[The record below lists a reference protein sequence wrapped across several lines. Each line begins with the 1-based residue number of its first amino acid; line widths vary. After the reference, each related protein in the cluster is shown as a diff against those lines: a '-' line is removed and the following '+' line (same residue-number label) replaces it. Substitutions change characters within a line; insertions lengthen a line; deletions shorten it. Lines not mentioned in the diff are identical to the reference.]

1 MLTLVLADAE
11 LELVPDQIKG
21 HASVRTA
28 ASRKDQRPARSLLD
42 SSVHHDALKHVHEGE
57 RRGRPDLTHYFL
69 LLALDSVLNKQG
81 GLRLVVHTR
90 NDERIS
96 VNPETR
102 IMRNYPR
109 FVGLMEQLWQ
119 FGQVPKDPVLFKLDK
134 DYPLARVLKEDAR
147 GPIVAFDEHAPH
159 VAFRPW
165 VADKAKAGDLTVV
178 LGGFPKGD
186 FRSPIRELATDLV
199 SIRKEPLSVW
209 TVETALIAFWEDAVG
224 LYD

>member
-21 HASVRTA
+21 HTSVRTA
-28 ASRKDQRPARSLLD
+28 ANRRDQRPSRTLLD
-42 SSVHHDALKHVHEGE
+42 ASVHHDALKHVHDGE

-69 LLALDSVLNKQG
+69 LLALDSVLNKQR

-119 FGQVPKDPVLFKLDK
+119 FGQVPQDPVLFKLESG
-134 DYPLARVLKEDAR
+134 YPLERVLKEDAR
-147 GPIVAFDEHAPH
+147 GPVVAFDEHAPR
-159 VAFRPW
+159 VPFRPW
-165 VADKAKAGDLTVV
+165 VAEKARAGDLTVV

-186 FRSPIRELATDLV
+186 FRSPVKTLASELV
-199 SIRKEPLSVW
+199 SIRDEPLSVW
-209 TVETALIAFWEDAVG
+209 TVETALIAFWEDALG
-224 LYD
+224 YYG